1 MHDSYIFQFFQRM
14 RIPLVVLISAYAIA
28 TVGFTLMPGVD
39 DEGNPWRLSLFEAF
53 YVVSY
58 TGSTIGFGEVPY
70 EFSAA
75 QRMWTMVSIY
85 LTVFAWLFSIGSI
98 ISLLQDPAFRSSL
111 QRSRFRRAVR
121 AIDRPFYLVCGHGD
135 TGRLLTQA
143 LTDRH
148 FPVVVIDSDRD
159 KIDALSVEP
168 LRAPVNAYCMDARL
182 PDNLCEAGLRSRWCM
197 GVLAVTSDSQA
208 NLKIAISG
216 KLLNHRCS
224 VHARAD
230 CKEIADNMRSFETDQ
245 VVSPIDEYV
254 RRMYLAIENPSA
266 FRLFHWLQSG
276 PDARLPEVRQ
286 PPRGRWILCG
296 FGALGKAA
304 YEMLV
309 KIGMEVTVIEADSRI
324 PGLPADAI
332 QGRGTQA
339 ETLHEANIE
348 SAVGLLATTGDD
360 IDNLSILMTARA
372 LNDQLFFGVLENGL
386 SSHAL
391 FRAARPDFIGQPS
404 IVIAGAMLSR
414 IQSPLI
420 HSFMEQLI
428 AHPKELAAGLL
439 RRLQSWQQEAPPEL
453 FTLRISP
460 RRAPAIATLIERG
473 LKVPLSALM
482 RHPAHPES
490 TLPIEPLMLCRDA
503 ENVLLPDPATEL
515 ASGDRLLVAAGTG
528 VGHRLGRL
536 VDNENTL
543 SRAVTGQD
551 IHPGWLWQRLFSKAD
566 LTKSP

>member
-98 ISLLQDPAFRSSL
+98 ISLLQDPAFRSAL

-135 TGRLLTQA
+135 TGRLLAKA

-148 FPVVVIDSDRD
+148 FPVVVIDHNPD
-159 KIDALSVEP
+159 KIDALSVEQG
-168 LRAPVNAYCMDARL
+168 RAPISAYCMDARL
-182 PDNLCEAGLRSRWCM
+182 PDNLVEAGLRSRWFM
-197 GVLAVTSDSQA
+197 GVLAVTSDSQV

-216 KLLNHRCS
+216 KLLNRRCS

-230 CKEIADNMRSFETDQ
+230 FEDVADNMRSFETDQ

-254 RRMYLAIENPSA
+254 RRMRLAIEQPNA
-266 FRLFHWLQSG
+266 FRLYHWLQSG
-276 PDARLPEVRQ
+276 PDARVPDVRE

-304 YEMLV
+304 YEMLAE
-309 KIGMEVTVIEADSRI
+309 IGMEVTVIEADPRI
-324 PGLPADAI
+324 PGLPAGTI
-332 QGRGTQA
+332 RGRGTQA
-339 ETLHEANIE
+339 DTLQEAGIE
-348 SAVGLLATTGDD
+348 SAVGLLATTSDD
-360 IDNLSILMTARA
+360 VDNLSILMTGRE
-372 LNDQLFFGVLENGL
+372 LNDQLFFAVLENGL

-391 FRAARPDFIGQPS
+391 FRAAQPDFIGQPS

-414 IQSPLI
+414 IQSPLL
-420 HSFMEQLI
+420 HEFMEHLI
-428 AHPKELAAGLL
+428 AQPEDLAAKLL
-439 RRLQSWQQEAPPEL
+439 KRLQCWQQPSPPEL
-453 FTLRISP
+453 FTLRISQ
-460 RRAPAIATLIERG
+460 RRAPAIAALIERG
-473 LKVPLSALM
+473 LKVPLSAMM
-482 RHPAHPES
+482 RDPTHRQS
-490 TLPIEPLMLCRDA
+490 TLPVEPLMLCR
-503 ENVLLPDPATEL
+503 EGERLLLPDPATEL
-515 ASGDRLLVAAGTG
+515 ASGDRLLVAARKGI
-528 VGHRLGRL
+528 GHRLVRL
-536 VDNENTL
+536 MDNENAL
-543 SRAVTGQD
+543 SRAITGHD

-566 LTKSP
+566 VPRSS

>member
-14 RIPLVVLISAYAIA
+14 RVPLAVLISAYAIA

-148 FPVVVIDSDRD
+148 FPVVVVDNNQD

-168 LRAPVNAYCMDARL
+168 MRAPVSAYCMDARL
-182 PDNLCEAGLRSRWCM
+182 PDNLCDAGLRSRWCM
-197 GVLAVTSDSQA
+197 GVLAVTSDSQV

-216 KLLNHRCS
+216 KLLNRRCS

-230 CKEIADNMRSFETDQ
+230 FVEVADNMRSFDTDQ
-245 VVSPIDEYV
+245 AISPVDEYV
-254 RRMYLAIENPSA
+254 RRMRLAIEQPNA
-266 FRLFHWLQSG
+266 FRLYHWLQSG
-276 PDARLPEVRQ
+276 PEARLPEVRQ

-304 YEMLV
+304 YEMLIE
-309 KIGMEVTVIEADSRI
+309 IGMEVTVIEADARI
-324 PGLPADAI
+324 PGLPAGTI

-339 ETLHEANIE
+339 ETLQEAGIE
-348 SAVGLLATTGDD
+348 HAVGLLATTGDD
-360 IDNLSILMTARA
+360 VDNLSILMTARQ
-372 LNDQLFFGVLENGL
+372 LNRKLFFGVLENGL
-386 SSHAL
+386 SSHPL
-391 FRAARPDFIGQPS
+391 FRAAKPDFIGQPS
-404 IVIAGAMLSR
+404 MVIAGAMLSR
-414 IQSPLI
+414 IQSPLLEA
-420 HSFMEQLI
+420 FLKRLI
-428 AHPKELAAGLL
+428 TGPDDVAGELLE
-439 RRLQSWQQEAPPEL
+439 RLQSWDQATPPEL
-453 FTLRISP
+453 FTLRISQ
-460 RRAPAIATLIERG
+460 RRAPAVAALMERG
-473 LKVPLSALM
+473 LKVPIAALM
-482 RHPAHPES
+482 DDPAGRQAS
-490 TLPIEPLMLCRDA
+490 LPVEALMLCREG
-503 ENVLLPDPATEL
+503 ENILLPDPATEL
-515 ASGDRLLVAAGTG
+515 ASGDRLLLAAGTG
-528 VGHRLGRL
+528 IGHRIGRL
-536 VDNENTL
+536 INSENAL

-551 IHPGWLWQRLFSKAD
+551 LHPGWLWHRLFPR
-566 LTKSP
+566 TRPG